1 MAEPSLATTLTAIL
15 TGTAPRLVALD
26 LDGTLL
32 TSRGE
37 VGPRTRRALQ
47 GLRARGT
54 ELLICTGRPHRTALP
69 VLAQLELSG
78 MAALSNG
85 ALLYDVGAGRARRH
99 FAIARET
106 LLSAL
111 AAMRRRFPDVA
122 AAVETVE
129 GWYTEPAYHARR
141 VLQSELATEPSG
153 IGELAE
159 VIRGPV
165 IKLLFRHP
173 ELSAPALAEAL
184 AGLPL
189 HPTWAFQHLLEVSAA
204 GVNKARALE
213 WLAGELGI
221 APEAVVAFG
230 DQNNDKEM
238 LAWAGLGVAMGN
250 AAAEVRAAADLV
262 TASNDEEGIALVLE
276 RWLGG

>member
-1 MAEPSLATTLTAIL
+1 MADPQPAAFTDA
-15 TGTAPRLVALD
+15 APQLVALD

-37 VGPRTRRALQ
+37 IGPRTRRALQ

-69 VLAQLELSG
+69 VLSQLELSG

-85 ALLYDVGAGRARRH
+85 ALLYDVGAARVIRH
-99 FAIARET
+99 FAIGREA

-111 AAMRRRFPDVA
+111 AAMRQCFPGA
-122 AAVETVE
+122 TAAVETVE
-129 GWYTEPAYHARR
+129 GWFTEPAYHAQR

-153 IGELAE
+153 IGDLAE
-159 VIRGPV
+159 VIEGPV

-173 ELSAPALAEAL
+173 ELSAPALATAL

-189 HPTWAFQHLLEVSAA
+189 HPTWAFMHLLEVSAA
-204 GVNKARALE
+204 GVNKASALR

-221 APEAVVAFG
+221 PPEAVVAFG

-238 LAWAGLGVAMGN
+238 LSWAGLGVAMGN
-250 AAAEVRAAADLV
+250 AAAETRAAADLV

-276 RWLGG
+276 RWLDG